1 MRRRHPT
8 LPRLWLMTDERQGD
22 DLWNAVERLP
32 RGAGIVFRH
41 HTSSPE
47 QRRRLFSRLSK
58 IADRRGLVLLV
69 AGDPQGLRADGHHH
83 RRPGPPRFGT
93 AAAHDVRQIRA
104 AERSGATAIMLSPL
118 FATRSHPGA
127 RALGLLRFAAL
138 SRATR
143 LPVIAL
149 GGVDARRF
157 ERLRQIGTY
166 GWAAIDAWSR

>member
-1 MRRRHPT
+1 
-8 LPRLWLMTDERQGD
+8 
-22 DLWNAVERLP
+22 
-32 RGAGIVFRH
+32 
-41 HTSSPE
+41 
-47 QRRRLFSRLSK
+47 
-58 IADRRGLVLLV
+58 
-69 AGDPQGLRADGHHH
+69 
-83 RRPGPPRFGT
+83 
-93 AAAHDVRQIRA
+93 
-104 AERSGATAIMLSPL
+104 MLSPL

-157 ERLRQIGTY
+157 ERLRRIGTY